1 PGGPSARRPAPRH
14 PPRRRRPAALRRPRD
29 RSQGDG
35 GDPRRPRALPDT
47 DRVSAPA
54 RAGRERRHRAHAR
67 AAARERVGIRLVGRH
82 PARRHARAP
91 AAGQDRRRRHRDRPG
106 SGVQA
111 GATGMSLRVR
121 LALSFALLAGLV
133 AAAVGLVVYQLTQQD
148 LLDRARAKA
157 VSSAR
162 DAASF
167 YNRYDV
173 LSPGS
178 VVGPG
183 RGVPPQLRTV
193 VAGSHVVATFKGP
206 VDGHPSIW
214 AGVPSA
220 RAPGGVYVRISFAA
234 DQATIVDLRRTLIE
248 VGLAG
253 AAGGA
258 LLGAALAW
266 RLSRRLRVAAAA
278 AERVTAGSLSARVN
292 ARGSDEVAALGAAM
306 DRMADSLQERIEH
319 EQRFVA
325 NVAHDLRTPVTGLVA
340 AASLLEPDQVGAV
353 VRERVSRLHTLVE
366 DLLEISRLENG
377 AVTADLRWVDVD
389 AFVRSLIERRPG
401 VVADASEPARVFT
414 DPRRLGRTIV
424 VSDSGPGFAPD
435 MLAHATERFATG
447 DTARGHGI
455 GLGLSIAAAQARV
468 LGGAL
473 RVANRPEGGAE
484 VTVELSDRAPTA
496 EPAS

>member
-1 PGGPSARRPAPRH
+1 
-14 PPRRRRPAALRRPRD
+14 
-29 RSQGDG
+29 
-35 GDPRRPRALPDT
+35 
-47 DRVSAPA
+47 
-54 RAGRERRHRAHAR
+54 
-67 AAARERVGIRLVGRH
+67 
-82 PARRHARAP
+82 
-91 AAGQDRRRRHRDRPG
+91 
-106 SGVQA
+106 
-111 GATGMSLRVR
+111 MSLRLR

-162 DAASF
+162 VAASF
-167 YNRYDV
+167 YDRYDV

-183 RGVPPQLRTV
+183 HDIPPQLRAV
-193 VAGSHVVATFKGP
+193 VAGHHVVATFKGP
-206 VDGHPSIW
+206 VNGHPFIW
-214 AGVPSA
+214 AGVPSD
-220 RAPGGVYVRISFAA
+220 RAPGGVYVRLSFAA
-234 DQATIVDLRRTLIE
+234 DQATIADLRRTLIE

-389 AFVRSLIERRPG
+389 AFVRSLVERRPG
-401 VVADASEPARVFT
+401 VVADAPQPARVFT
-414 DPRRLGRTIV
+414 DPRRLERIIDNLLDNSARHGGPPVVVAVRGRTIV

-435 MLAHATERFATG
+435 MLARATERFATG

-468 LGGAL
+468 LGGSL

>member
-1 PGGPSARRPAPRH
+1 
-14 PPRRRRPAALRRPRD
+14 
-29 RSQGDG
+29 
-35 GDPRRPRALPDT
+35 
-47 DRVSAPA
+47 
-54 RAGRERRHRAHAR
+54 
-67 AAARERVGIRLVGRH
+67 
-82 PARRHARAP
+82 
-91 AAGQDRRRRHRDRPG
+91 
-106 SGVQA
+106 
-111 GATGMSLRVR
+111 MSLRLR

-167 YNRYDV
+167 YDRYDV

-178 VVGPG
+178 VVGPAH
-183 RGVPPQLRTV
+183 GVPPQLRTV

-234 DQATIVDLRRTLIE
+234 DQATIADLRRTLIE

-389 AFVRSLIERRPG
+389 AFVRSLVERRPG
-401 VVADASEPARVFT
+401 VVADASEPARAFT
-414 DPRRLGRTIV
+414 DPRRLERIIDNLLDNSARHGGPPVVVAVRGRTIV
-424 VSDSGPGFAPD
+424 VSDSGPGFGPD
-435 MLAHATERFATG
+435 MLARATERFATG

-468 LGGAL
+468 LGGSL

-496 EPAS
+496 EPAT

>member
-1 PGGPSARRPAPRH
+1 
-14 PPRRRRPAALRRPRD
+14 
-29 RSQGDG
+29 
-35 GDPRRPRALPDT
+35 
-47 DRVSAPA
+47 
-54 RAGRERRHRAHAR
+54 
-67 AAARERVGIRLVGRH
+67 
-82 PARRHARAP
+82 
-91 AAGQDRRRRHRDRPG
+91 
-106 SGVQA
+106 
-111 GATGMSLRVR
+111 MSLRVR

-178 VVGPG
+178 MVGPG
-183 RGVPPQLRTV
+183 HGIPPQLRSV
-193 VAGSHVVATFKGP
+193 VAGRHVVATFKGP
-206 VDGHPSIW
+206 VEGHPYIW
-214 AGVPSA
+214 AGVPA
-220 RAPGGVYVRISFAA
+220 DRAPRGVYVRLSFAA
-234 DQATIVDLRRTLIE
+234 DQATIADLRRTLIE

-306 DRMADSLQERIEH
+306 DRMADSLQQRIEH

-340 AASLLEPDQVGAV
+340 VASLLEPDQVGAV

-389 AFVRSLIERRPG
+389 AFVRSLVERRPG

-414 DPRRLGRTIV
+414 DPRRLERIIDNLLDNSARHGGPPVVVAVRGRSIV

-435 MLAHATERFATG
+435 MLARATERFATG

-468 LGGAL
+468 LGGSL

>member
-1 PGGPSARRPAPRH
+1 
-14 PPRRRRPAALRRPRD
+14 
-29 RSQGDG
+29 
-35 GDPRRPRALPDT
+35 
-47 DRVSAPA
+47 
-54 RAGRERRHRAHAR
+54 
-67 AAARERVGIRLVGRH
+67 
-82 PARRHARAP
+82 
-91 AAGQDRRRRHRDRPG
+91 
-106 SGVQA
+106 
-111 GATGMSLRVR
+111 MSLRVR

-183 RGVPPQLRTV
+183 HGVPPQLRAV
-193 VAGSHVVATFKGP
+193 VAGRHVVATFKGP
-206 VDGHPSIW
+206 VQGHPYIW
-214 AGVPSA
+214 AGVPSD
-220 RAPGGVYVRISFAA
+220 RAPRGVYVRISFAA
-234 DQATIVDLRRTLIE
+234 DQATIADLRRTLIE

-306 DRMADSLQERIEH
+306 DRMADSLQQRIEH

-389 AFVRSLIERRPG
+389 AFVRSLVERRPG

-414 DPRRLGRTIV
+414 DPRRLERIIDNLLDNSARHGGPPVVVAVRGRTIV
-424 VSDSGPGFAPD
+424 VSDSGPGFAPE
-435 MLAHATERFATG
+435 MLARATERFATG

-468 LGGAL
+468 LGGSL

-496 EPAS
+496 EPVS

>member
-1 PGGPSARRPAPRH
+1 
-14 PPRRRRPAALRRPRD
+14 
-29 RSQGDG
+29 
-35 GDPRRPRALPDT
+35 
-47 DRVSAPA
+47 
-54 RAGRERRHRAHAR
+54 
-67 AAARERVGIRLVGRH
+67 
-82 PARRHARAP
+82 
-91 AAGQDRRRRHRDRPG
+91 
-106 SGVQA
+106 
-111 GATGMSLRVR
+111 MSLRLR

-133 AAAVGLVVYQLTQQD
+133 AAAVGLVVYELTQQD

-162 DAASF
+162 DAARF
-167 YNRYDV
+167 YDQFDV

-178 VVGPG
+178 LVG
-183 RGVPPQLRTV
+183 RGHGVPAALRGA
-193 VAGSHVVATFKGP
+193 VADRHVATFKGP
-206 VDGHPSIW
+206 VHGRPYIW

-220 RAPGGVYVRISFAA
+220 RAPGGVYVRVSFAA
-234 DQATIVDLRRTLIE
+234 DQATIADLRRTLIE

-253 AAGGA
+253 AGGGA
-258 LLGAALAW
+258 VLGAALAW

-292 ARGSDEVAALGAAM
+292 ARGTDEVAALGAAM

-377 AVTADLRWVDVD
+377 AVTADLRWVELD
-389 AFVRSLIERRPG
+389 AFVRSLVARRPD
-401 VVADASEPARVFT
+401 VAVEAPEPVRAFT
-414 DPRRLGRTIV
+414 DPRRLERIIDNLLDNSARHGAPPVTVAVRGRAIV

-435 MLAHATERFATG
+435 MLARATERFATG

-455 GLGLSIAAAQARV
+455 GLGLAIAAAQARV
-468 LGGAL
+468 LGGSL
-473 RVANRPEGGAE
+473 RVANGPGRGAQ
-484 VTVELSDRAPTA
+484 VTVELSDRASTA
-496 EPAS
+496 EPPR

>member
-1 PGGPSARRPAPRH
+1 
-14 PPRRRRPAALRRPRD
+14 
-29 RSQGDG
+29 
-35 GDPRRPRALPDT
+35 
-47 DRVSAPA
+47 
-54 RAGRERRHRAHAR
+54 
-67 AAARERVGIRLVGRH
+67 
-82 PARRHARAP
+82 
-91 AAGQDRRRRHRDRPG
+91 
-106 SGVQA
+106 
-111 GATGMSLRVR
+111 MSLRLR

-178 VVGPG
+178 MVGPG
-183 RGVPPQLRTV
+183 HGIPPQLRSV
-193 VAGSHVVATFKGP
+193 VAGRHVVATFKGP
-206 VDGHPSIW
+206 VQGHPYIW
-214 AGVPSA
+214 AGVPSD
-220 RAPGGVYVRISFAA
+220 RAPRGVYVRLSFAA
-234 DQATIVDLRRTLIE
+234 DQATIADLRRTLIE

-306 DRMADSLQERIEH
+306 DRMADSLQQRIEH

-389 AFVRSLIERRPG
+389 AFVRSLVERRPG

-414 DPRRLGRTIV
+414 DPRRLERIIDNLLDNSARHGGPPVVVAVRGRSIV

-435 MLAHATERFATG
+435 MLARATERFATG

-455 GLGLSIAAAQARV
+455 GLGLSTAAAQARV
-468 LGGAL
+468 LGGSL

>member
-1 PGGPSARRPAPRH
+1 
-14 PPRRRRPAALRRPRD
+14 
-29 RSQGDG
+29 
-35 GDPRRPRALPDT
+35 
-47 DRVSAPA
+47 
-54 RAGRERRHRAHAR
+54 
-67 AAARERVGIRLVGRH
+67 
-82 PARRHARAP
+82 
-91 AAGQDRRRRHRDRPG
+91 G

-183 RGVPPQLRTV
+183 RGVPPQLRSV
-193 VAGSHVVATFKGP
+193 VGGRHVVATFKGP
-206 VDGHPSIW
+206 VQGHPYIW

-234 DQATIVDLRRTLIE
+234 DQATIADLRRTLIE

-414 DPRRLGRTIV
+414 DPRRLERIIDNLLDNSARHGGPPVVVAVRGRTIV

>member
-1 PGGPSARRPAPRH
+1 
-14 PPRRRRPAALRRPRD
+14 
-29 RSQGDG
+29 
-35 GDPRRPRALPDT
+35 
-47 DRVSAPA
+47 
-54 RAGRERRHRAHAR
+54 
-67 AAARERVGIRLVGRH
+67 
-82 PARRHARAP
+82 
-91 AAGQDRRRRHRDRPG
+91 
-106 SGVQA
+106 
-111 GATGMSLRVR
+111 MSLRLR

-167 YNRYDV
+167 YDRYDV

-183 RGVPPQLRTV
+183 HGVPVALRRAV
-193 VAGSHVVATFKGP
+193 GGRHVVATFKGP
-206 VDGHPSIW
+206 VDGHPYIW

-220 RAPGGVYVRISFAA
+220 RAPAGVYLRVSFAA
-234 DQATIVDLRRTLIE
+234 DQATIADLRRTLIE

-278 AERVTAGSLSARVN
+278 AERVTAGSLSARVH

-389 AFVRSLIERRPG
+389 AFVRSLVARRAG
-401 VVADASEPARVFT
+401 VVADASEPARAFT
-414 DPRRLGRTIV
+414 DPRRLERIIDNLLDNCARHGAPPVVVAVRGRTIV

-435 MLAHATERFATG
+435 MLARATERFATG

-455 GLGLSIAAAQARV
+455 GLGLAIAAAQARV
-468 LGGAL
+468 LGGSL

-484 VTVELSDRAPTA
+484 VTVELSDRAPTP
-496 EPAS
+496 EPGA

>member
-1 PGGPSARRPAPRH
+1 
-14 PPRRRRPAALRRPRD
+14 
-29 RSQGDG
+29 
-35 GDPRRPRALPDT
+35 
-47 DRVSAPA
+47 
-54 RAGRERRHRAHAR
+54 
-67 AAARERVGIRLVGRH
+67 
-82 PARRHARAP
+82 
-91 AAGQDRRRRHRDRPG
+91 
-106 SGVQA
+106 
-111 GATGMSLRVR
+111 MSLRVR

-178 VVGPG
+178 MVGPG
-183 RGVPPQLRTV
+183 HGIPPQLRSV
-193 VAGSHVVATFKGP
+193 VAGRHVVATFKGP
-206 VDGHPSIW
+206 VQGHPYIW
-214 AGVPSA
+214 AGVPA
-220 RAPGGVYVRISFAA
+220 DRAPRGVYVRLSFAA
-234 DQATIVDLRRTLIE
+234 DQATIADLRRTLIE

-306 DRMADSLQERIEH
+306 DRMADSLQQRIEH

-389 AFVRSLIERRPG
+389 AFVRSLVERRPG

-414 DPRRLGRTIV
+414 DPRRLERIIDNLLDNSARHGGPPVVVAVRGRSIV

-435 MLAHATERFATG
+435 MLARATERFATG

-468 LGGAL
+468 LGGSL

>member
-1 PGGPSARRPAPRH
+1 
-14 PPRRRRPAALRRPRD
+14 
-29 RSQGDG
+29 
-35 GDPRRPRALPDT
+35 
-47 DRVSAPA
+47 
-54 RAGRERRHRAHAR
+54 
-67 AAARERVGIRLVGRH
+67 
-82 PARRHARAP
+82 
-91 AAGQDRRRRHRDRPG
+91 
-106 SGVQA
+106 
-111 GATGMSLRVR
+111 MSLRVR

-178 VVGPG
+178 MVGPG
-183 RGVPPQLRTV
+183 HGIPPQLRSV
-193 VAGSHVVATFKGP
+193 VAGRHIVATFKGP
-206 VDGHPSIW
+206 VQGHPYIW
-214 AGVPSA
+214 AGVPSD
-220 RAPGGVYVRISFAA
+220 RAPRGVYVRLSFAA
-234 DQATIVDLRRTLIE
+234 DQATIADLRRTLIE

-389 AFVRSLIERRPG
+389 AFVRSLVERRPG
-401 VVADASEPARVFT
+401 VVADASQPARVFT
-414 DPRRLGRTIV
+414 DPRRLERIIDNLLDNSARHGGPPVVVAVRGRTIV

-435 MLAHATERFATG
+435 MLARATERFATG

-468 LGGAL
+468 LGGSL

>member
-1 PGGPSARRPAPRH
+1 
-14 PPRRRRPAALRRPRD
+14 
-29 RSQGDG
+29 
-35 GDPRRPRALPDT
+35 
-47 DRVSAPA
+47 
-54 RAGRERRHRAHAR
+54 
-67 AAARERVGIRLVGRH
+67 
-82 PARRHARAP
+82 
-91 AAGQDRRRRHRDRPG
+91 
-106 SGVQA
+106 
-111 GATGMSLRVR
+111 MSLRVR

-178 VVGPG
+178 MVGPG
-183 RGVPPQLRTV
+183 HGIPPQLRSV
-193 VAGSHVVATFKGP
+193 VAGRHVVATFKGP
-206 VDGHPSIW
+206 VQGHPYIW
-214 AGVPSA
+214 AGVPSG
-220 RAPGGVYVRISFAA
+220 RAPRGVYVRLSFAA
-234 DQATIVDLRRTLIE
+234 DQATIADLRRTLIE

-306 DRMADSLQERIEH
+306 DRMADSLQQRIEH

-389 AFVRSLIERRPG
+389 AFVRSLVERRPG

-414 DPRRLGRTIV
+414 DPRRLERIIDNLLDNSARHGGPPVVVAVRGRSIV

-435 MLAHATERFATG
+435 MLARATERFATG

-468 LGGAL
+468 LGGSL

>member
-1 PGGPSARRPAPRH
+1 
-14 PPRRRRPAALRRPRD
+14 
-29 RSQGDG
+29 
-35 GDPRRPRALPDT
+35 
-47 DRVSAPA
+47 
-54 RAGRERRHRAHAR
+54 
-67 AAARERVGIRLVGRH
+67 
-82 PARRHARAP
+82 
-91 AAGQDRRRRHRDRPG
+91 
-106 SGVQA
+106 
-111 GATGMSLRVR
+111 MSLRLR

-178 VVGPG
+178 MVGPG
-183 RGVPPQLRTV
+183 HGIPPQLRSV
-193 VAGSHVVATFKGP
+193 VAGRHVVATFKGP
-206 VDGHPSIW
+206 VQGHPYIW
-214 AGVPSA
+214 AGVPSD
-220 RAPGGVYVRISFAA
+220 RAPRGVYVRLSFAA
-234 DQATIVDLRRTLIE
+234 DQATIADLRRTLIE

-306 DRMADSLQERIEH
+306 DRMADSLQQRIEH

-389 AFVRSLIERRPG
+389 AFVRSLVERRPG

-414 DPRRLGRTIV
+414 DPRRLERIIDNLLDNSARHGGPPVVVAVRGRSIV

-435 MLAHATERFATG
+435 MLARATERFATG

-468 LGGAL
+468 LGGSL

>member
-1 PGGPSARRPAPRH
+1 
-14 PPRRRRPAALRRPRD
+14 
-29 RSQGDG
+29 
-35 GDPRRPRALPDT
+35 
-47 DRVSAPA
+47 
-54 RAGRERRHRAHAR
+54 
-67 AAARERVGIRLVGRH
+67 
-82 PARRHARAP
+82 
-91 AAGQDRRRRHRDRPG
+91 
-106 SGVQA
+106 
-111 GATGMSLRVR
+111 MSLRVR

-178 VVGPG
+178 MVGPG
-183 RGVPPQLRTV
+183 HGIPPQLRSV
-193 VAGSHVVATFKGP
+193 VAGRHVVATFKGP
-206 VDGHPSIW
+206 VQGHPYIW
-214 AGVPSA
+214 AGVPSD
-220 RAPGGVYVRISFAA
+220 RAPRGVYVRLSFAA
-234 DQATIVDLRRTLIE
+234 DQATIADLRRTLIE

-306 DRMADSLQERIEH
+306 DRMADSLQQRIEH

-389 AFVRSLIERRPG
+389 AFVRSLVERRPG

-414 DPRRLGRTIV
+414 DPRRLERIIDNLLDNSARHGGPPVVVAVRGRSIV

-435 MLAHATERFATG
+435 MLARATERFATG

-468 LGGAL
+468 LGGSL

>member
-1 PGGPSARRPAPRH
+1 
-14 PPRRRRPAALRRPRD
+14 
-29 RSQGDG
+29 
-35 GDPRRPRALPDT
+35 
-47 DRVSAPA
+47 
-54 RAGRERRHRAHAR
+54 
-67 AAARERVGIRLVGRH
+67 
-82 PARRHARAP
+82 
-91 AAGQDRRRRHRDRPG
+91 
-106 SGVQA
+106 
-111 GATGMSLRVR
+111 MSLRLR

-133 AAAVGLVVYQLTQQD
+133 AAAIGLVVYELTQQD

-157 VSSAR
+157 VASAR
-162 DAASF
+162 DAARF
-167 YNRYDV
+167 YDRFDV

-178 VVGPG
+178 MVG
-183 RGVPPQLRTV
+183 RGHGVPAPLRRA
-193 VAGSHVVATFKGP
+193 VAGRHVATFKGP
-206 VDGHPSIW
+206 VQGRPYIW

-220 RAPGGVYVRISFAA
+220 RAPAGVYVRVSFAA
-234 DQATIVDLRRTLIE
+234 DQATIADLRRTLIE

-253 AAGGA
+253 AGGGA

-278 AERVTAGSLSARVN
+278 AEQVTAGSLSARVN

-389 AFVRSLIERRPG
+389 AFVRSLVERRPG

-414 DPRRLGRTIV
+414 DPRRLERIIDNLLDNSARHGGPPVVVAVRGRSIV

-435 MLAHATERFATG
+435 MLARATERFATG

-468 LGGAL
+468 LGGSL

>member
-1 PGGPSARRPAPRH
+1 
-14 PPRRRRPAALRRPRD
+14 
-29 RSQGDG
+29 
-35 GDPRRPRALPDT
+35 
-47 DRVSAPA
+47 
-54 RAGRERRHRAHAR
+54 
-67 AAARERVGIRLVGRH
+67 
-82 PARRHARAP
+82 
-91 AAGQDRRRRHRDRPG
+91 
-106 SGVQA
+106 
-111 GATGMSLRVR
+111 MSLRLR

-133 AAAVGLVVYQLTQQD
+133 AAAIGLVVYELTQQD

-157 VSSAR
+157 VASAR
-162 DAASF
+162 DAARF
-167 YNRYDV
+167 YDRFDV

-178 VVGPG
+178 MVG
-183 RGVPPQLRTV
+183 RGHGVPAPLRRA
-193 VAGSHVVATFKGP
+193 VAGRHVATFKGP
-206 VDGHPSIW
+206 VQGRPYIW

-220 RAPGGVYVRISFAA
+220 RAPAGVYVRVSFAA
-234 DQATIVDLRRTLIE
+234 DQATIADLRRTLIE
-248 VGLAG
+248 DGLAG
-253 AAGGA
+253 AGGGA

-278 AERVTAGSLSARVN
+278 AEQVTAGSLSARVN

-389 AFVRSLIERRPG
+389 AFVRSLVARRPD
-401 VVADASEPARVFT
+401 VEVDAPDAVRAFT
-414 DPRRLGRTIV
+414 DPRRLERIIDNLLDNCARHGAPPVAVAVRGRAVV

-435 MLAHATERFATG
+435 MLARATERFATG

-455 GLGLSIAAAQARV
+455 GLGLAIAAAQARV
-468 LGGAL
+468 LGGSL
-473 RVANRPEGGAE
+473 RVANGPGGGAQ
-484 VTVELSDRAPTA
+484 VTVQLGDRAPTA
-496 EPAS
+496 EPPR

>member
-1 PGGPSARRPAPRH
+1 
-14 PPRRRRPAALRRPRD
+14 
-29 RSQGDG
+29 
-35 GDPRRPRALPDT
+35 
-47 DRVSAPA
+47 
-54 RAGRERRHRAHAR
+54 
-67 AAARERVGIRLVGRH
+67 
-82 PARRHARAP
+82 
-91 AAGQDRRRRHRDRPG
+91 
-106 SGVQA
+106 
-111 GATGMSLRVR
+111 MSLRLR

-133 AAAVGLVVYQLTQQD
+133 AAAIGLVVYELTQQD

-157 VSSAR
+157 VASAR
-162 DAASF
+162 DAARF
-167 YNRYDV
+167 YDRFDV

-178 VVGPG
+178 MVG
-183 RGVPPQLRTV
+183 RGHGVPAPLRRA
-193 VAGSHVVATFKGP
+193 VAGRHVATFKGP
-206 VDGHPSIW
+206 VQGRPYIW

-220 RAPGGVYVRISFAA
+220 RAPAGVYVRVSFAA
-234 DQATIVDLRRTLIE
+234 DQATIADLRRTLIE

-253 AAGGA
+253 AGGGA

-278 AERVTAGSLSARVN
+278 AEQVTAGSLSARVN

-389 AFVRSLIERRPG
+389 AFVRSLVARRPD
-401 VVADASEPARVFT
+401 VEVDAPDAVRAFT
-414 DPRRLGRTIV
+414 DPRRLERIIDNLLDNCARHGAPPVAVAVRGRAVV

-435 MLAHATERFATG
+435 MLARATERFATG

-455 GLGLSIAAAQARV
+455 GLGLAIAAAQARV
-468 LGGAL
+468 LGGSL
-473 RVANRPEGGAE
+473 RVANGPGGGAQ
-484 VTVELSDRAPTA
+484 VTVQLGDRAPTA
-496 EPAS
+496 EPPR

>member
-1 PGGPSARRPAPRH
+1 
-14 PPRRRRPAALRRPRD
+14 
-29 RSQGDG
+29 
-35 GDPRRPRALPDT
+35 
-47 DRVSAPA
+47 
-54 RAGRERRHRAHAR
+54 
-67 AAARERVGIRLVGRH
+67 
-82 PARRHARAP
+82 
-91 AAGQDRRRRHRDRPG
+91 
-106 SGVQA
+106 
-111 GATGMSLRVR
+111 MSLRVR

-178 VVGPG
+178 MVGPG
-183 RGVPPQLRTV
+183 HGIPPQLRSV
-193 VAGSHVVATFKGP
+193 VAGRHVVATFKGP
-206 VDGHPSIW
+206 VQGHPYIW
-214 AGVPSA
+214 AGVPSD
-220 RAPGGVYVRISFAA
+220 RAPRGVYVRLSFAA
-234 DQATIVDLRRTLIE
+234 DQATIADLRRTLIE

-306 DRMADSLQERIEH
+306 DRMADSLQQRIEH

-389 AFVRSLIERRPG
+389 AFVRSLVERRPG

-414 DPRRLGRTIV
+414 DPRRLERIIDNLLDNSVRHGGPPVVVAVRGRSIV
-424 VSDSGPGFAPD
+424 VSDWGPGFAPD
-435 MLAHATERFATG
+435 MLARATERFATG

-468 LGGAL
+468 LGGSL

>member
-1 PGGPSARRPAPRH
+1 
-14 PPRRRRPAALRRPRD
+14 
-29 RSQGDG
+29 
-35 GDPRRPRALPDT
+35 
-47 DRVSAPA
+47 
-54 RAGRERRHRAHAR
+54 
-67 AAARERVGIRLVGRH
+67 
-82 PARRHARAP
+82 
-91 AAGQDRRRRHRDRPG
+91 
-106 SGVQA
+106 
-111 GATGMSLRVR
+111 MSLRLR

-133 AAAVGLVVYQLTQQD
+133 AAAIGLVVYELTQQD

-157 VSSAR
+157 VASAR
-162 DAASF
+162 DAARF
-167 YNRYDV
+167 YDRFDV

-178 VVGPG
+178 MVG
-183 RGVPPQLRTV
+183 RGHGVPAPLRRA
-193 VAGSHVVATFKGP
+193 VAGRHVATFKGP
-206 VDGHPSIW
+206 VQGRPYIW

-220 RAPGGVYVRISFAA
+220 RAPAGVYVRVSFAA
-234 DQATIVDLRRTLIE
+234 DQATIADLRRTLIE

-253 AAGGA
+253 AGGGA

-278 AERVTAGSLSARVN
+278 AEQVTAGSLSARVN

-389 AFVRSLIERRPG
+389 AFVRSLVARRPD
-401 VVADASEPARVFT
+401 VEVDAPDAVRAFT
-414 DPRRLGRTIV
+414 DPRRLERIIDNLLDNSARHGAPPVVVAVRGRAVV
-424 VSDSGPGFAPD
+424 VSDSGPGFATD
-435 MLAHATERFATG
+435 MLARATERFATG

-455 GLGLSIAAAQARV
+455 GLGLAIAAAQARV
-468 LGGAL
+468 LGGSL
-473 RVANRPEGGAE
+473 RVANGPGGGAQ
-484 VTVELSDRAPTA
+484 VTVQLGDRAPTA
-496 EPAS
+496 EPPR

>member
-1 PGGPSARRPAPRH
+1 
-14 PPRRRRPAALRRPRD
+14 
-29 RSQGDG
+29 
-35 GDPRRPRALPDT
+35 
-47 DRVSAPA
+47 
-54 RAGRERRHRAHAR
+54 
-67 AAARERVGIRLVGRH
+67 
-82 PARRHARAP
+82 
-91 AAGQDRRRRHRDRPG
+91 
-106 SGVQA
+106 
-111 GATGMSLRVR
+111 MSLRLR

-167 YNRYDV
+167 YDRYDV

-183 RGVPPQLRTV
+183 HGIPAQLRTV
-193 VAGSHVVATFKGP
+193 VAARHVVATFKGP
-206 VDGHPSIW
+206 VDGHPYIW
-214 AGVPSA
+214 AGVPSD
-220 RAPGGVYVRISFAA
+220 RAPAGVYVRMSFAA
-234 DQATIVDLRRTLIE
+234 DQATIADLRRTLIE

-306 DRMADSLQERIEH
+306 DRMADSLQQRIEH

-389 AFVRSLIERRPG
+389 AFVRSLVERRPG

-414 DPRRLGRTIV
+414 DPRRLERIIDNLLDNSARHGGPPVVVAVRGRTIT
-424 VSDSGPGFAPD
+424 VSDSGPGFPAD
-435 MLAHATERFATG
+435 MLARATERFATG

-468 LGGAL
+468 LGGSL

-484 VTVELSDRAPTA
+484 VTVELSGRAPTA

>member
-1 PGGPSARRPAPRH
+1 
-14 PPRRRRPAALRRPRD
+14 
-29 RSQGDG
+29 
-35 GDPRRPRALPDT
+35 
-47 DRVSAPA
+47 
-54 RAGRERRHRAHAR
+54 
-67 AAARERVGIRLVGRH
+67 
-82 PARRHARAP
+82 
-91 AAGQDRRRRHRDRPG
+91 
-106 SGVQA
+106 
-111 GATGMSLRVR
+111 MSLRVR

-178 VVGPG
+178 MVGPG
-183 RGVPPQLRTV
+183 HGIPPQLRSV
-193 VAGSHVVATFKGP
+193 VAGRHVVATFKGP
-206 VDGHPSIW
+206 VQGHPYIW
-214 AGVPSA
+214 AGVPSD
-220 RAPGGVYVRISFAA
+220 RAPRGVYVRLSFAA
-234 DQATIVDLRRTLIE
+234 DQATIADLRRTLIE

-306 DRMADSLQERIEH
+306 DRMADSLQQRIEH

-389 AFVRSLIERRPG
+389 AFVRSLVERRPG

-414 DPRRLGRTIV
+414 DPRRLERIIDNLLDNSARHGGPPVVVAVRGRSIV
-424 VSDSGPGFAPD
+424 VSDSGPGFATD
-435 MLAHATERFATG
+435 MLARATERFATG

-468 LGGAL
+468 LGGSL

>member
-1 PGGPSARRPAPRH
+1 
-14 PPRRRRPAALRRPRD
+14 
-29 RSQGDG
+29 
-35 GDPRRPRALPDT
+35 
-47 DRVSAPA
+47 
-54 RAGRERRHRAHAR
+54 
-67 AAARERVGIRLVGRH
+67 
-82 PARRHARAP
+82 
-91 AAGQDRRRRHRDRPG
+91 
-106 SGVQA
+106 
-111 GATGMSLRVR
+111 MSLRVR

-178 VVGPG
+178 MVGPG
-183 RGVPPQLRTV
+183 HGIPPQLRSV
-193 VAGSHVVATFKGP
+193 VAGRHIVATFKGP
-206 VDGHPSIW
+206 VQGHPYIW
-214 AGVPSA
+214 AGVPSD
-220 RAPGGVYVRISFAA
+220 RAPRGVYVRLSFAA
-234 DQATIVDLRRTLIE
+234 DQATIADLRRTLIE

-306 DRMADSLQERIEH
+306 DRMADSLQQRIEH

-389 AFVRSLIERRPG
+389 AFVRSLVERRPG

-414 DPRRLGRTIV
+414 DPRRLERIIDNLLDNSARHGGPPVVVAVRGRSIV

-435 MLAHATERFATG
+435 MLARATERFATG

-468 LGGAL
+468 LGGSL